1 MSAGPGRTVAVTG
14 GAGFIGGHVARK
26 LADRGDRV
34 VVLDTQEPRG
44 ETAWLLRPV
53 KDRVTF
59 VTAGIESWPEV
70 MAAFKAHR
78 PDAVVHTA
86 AIGDPAAVHR
96 RPHLALR
103 VNVEGTLNVLEAC
116 RLFDVKRVV
125 VFSSIGALP
134 GIRYQPVDTAHP
146 VILPDEGPGSGF
158 YGASKVACEAFC
170 FGHRQAFGTDFIVL
184 RPSAVYGFSMRHPI
198 FIKPMVENSVRGAK
212 TRFENGREF
221 PRDYTHVEDVA
232 QLTLRA
238 LDVAADRVKDR
249 VFYAATGSPLRTA
262 GELADVV
269 RRVVPGADI
278 EIGPGLSETDRIEI
292 RYRGV
297 LSVENA
303 RQQLGYEPRF
313 PRLEDGVA
321 EYAATYR
328 RYLHEQKGSPA

>member
-1 MSAGPGRTVAVTG
+1 MSGGGLRTILVTG
-14 GAGFIGGHVARK
+14 GAGFIGGHVVRK
-26 LADRGDRV
+26 LAERGDRV
-34 VVLDTQEPRG
+34 VLFDAGEPRG

-53 KDRVTF
+53 IERVTC
-59 VTAGIESWPEV
+59 VAGNVDSWAEV
-70 MAAFKAHR
+70 MASAKAHR
-78 PDAVVHTA
+78 PDAIVHTA

-103 VNVEGTLNVLEAC
+103 VNVEGTLNVLEAA

-134 GIRYQPVDTAHP
+134 GIRYQPVDAAHP

-198 FIKPMVENSVRGAK
+198 FIKPMVEDAVRGGK
-212 TRFENGREF
+212 TRFASGREF
-221 PRDYTHVEDVA
+221 PRDYTHVQDVA

-238 LDVAADRVKDR
+238 LDAPVQAVRDRIL
-249 VFYAATGSPLRTA
+249 YAATGQPLRTA
-262 GELADVV
+262 GEVAQIV
-269 RRVVPGADI
+269 RRAVPGADI
-278 EIGPGLSETDRIEI
+278 DIGPGLSETDRLEI

-297 LSVENA
+297 LSIDSA
-303 RQQLGYEPRF
+303 RKQLGYEPRYAA
-313 PRLEDGVA
+313 LEDGVA
-321 EYAATYR
+321 EYVSTYR
-328 RYLHEQKGSPA
+328 QYLQEQQGPPA